1 MKIVRFV
8 QNIGV
13 RPELDAGLMRR
24 VLLLNMMGG
33 MIILCIFPYIFIFW
47 TISPLIAL
55 LSLCATLLNMAVML
69 LNHMGRLTA
78 SRHLFV
84 VIQPLTIGV
93 FSQLFGP
100 SVALENLLFVCA
112 IYPVLLFEWRQWR
125 DMLPGISGSIAYYYA
140 LALTS
145 HTPLPGLPRFELN
158 STIKPFFFYSFNG
171 IGFLLLISGVMYLSW
186 LYTRAEAQ
194 REETIR
200 ELLEANEARERA
212 DEASEAKSRFLAN
225 MSHELRTPLNAIIGY
240 AGLIEEE
247 LEDESPDVSG
257 LREDILKVGGAGR
270 HLLAIVSDILDLS
283 KIEAS
288 EMTVRVERVSL
299 VEVFGEISAQAAP
312 LVAARGNRWRAALG
326 EGVDVIETDRMRL
339 AQILLNL
346 VSNAAKFT
354 ERGEISLVGE
364 RGAGW
369 VTLTV
374 RDTGVGI
381 AAEQQ
386 ERIFEAF
393 VQADD
398 SFTRTHQGTGLGLT
412 LSRRFAQM
420 LGGTLTL
427 ESAPGEGSA
436 FVVTLPV

>member
-1 MKIVRFV
+1 
-8 QNIGV
+8 
-13 RPELDAGLMRR
+13 MRR